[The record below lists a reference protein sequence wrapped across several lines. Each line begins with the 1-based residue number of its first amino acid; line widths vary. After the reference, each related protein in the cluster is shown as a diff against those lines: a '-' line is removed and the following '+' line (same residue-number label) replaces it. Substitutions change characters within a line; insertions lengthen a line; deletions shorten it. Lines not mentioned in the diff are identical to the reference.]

1 MLIYIATSLSVLS
14 KAAVCSGL
22 AATPSLLN
30 LGILEN
36 CNLNNFKKDSTFLC
50 KSIDHPPSDQMT
62 SSPVDTAS
70 STAGL
75 VVTAAVSPPQTRKV
89 LLD

>member
-1 MLIYIATSLSVLS
+1 MNENVHLYSHVLS
-14 KAAVCSGL
+14 KTAVCSGL
-22 AATPSLLN
+22 GATPSPLN

-36 CNLNNFKKDSTFLC
+36 CNPNDFKKDNTFLC
-50 KSIDHPPSDQMT
+50 KSSDHPPSDQMT
-62 SSPVDTAS
+62 SSPVDSAG

>member
-1 MLIYIATSLSVLS
+1 MYLPVLS

-22 AATPSLLN
+22 GATLSPLN
-30 LGILEN
+30 LGVLEN
-36 CNLNNFKKDSTFLC
+36 CNLNDFKKDNTFLC
-50 KSIDHPPSDQMT
+50 KSNDHPPSDQMT
-62 SSPVDTAS
+62 SGPVDSAG

>member
-1 MLIYIATSLSVLS
+1 MYLPVLS
-14 KAAVCSGL
+14 KAALCSGL
-22 AATPSLLN
+22 GATPSLLN

-36 CNLNNFKKDSTFLC
+36 CNPNNFKKDNTLLC
-50 KSIDHPPSDQMT
+50 KSNDHPTSDQMT
-62 SSPVDTAS
+62 SCPVDSAG